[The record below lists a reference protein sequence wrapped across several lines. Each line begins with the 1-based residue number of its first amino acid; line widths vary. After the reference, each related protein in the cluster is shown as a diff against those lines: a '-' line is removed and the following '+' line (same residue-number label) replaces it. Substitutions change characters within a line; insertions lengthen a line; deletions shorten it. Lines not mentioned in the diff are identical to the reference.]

1 MSSMRGRWR
10 AAGDG
15 AEEAGGGA
23 LGRGLWGQRGRK
35 GSEGEEVTERESGQ
49 SRRTALCI

>member
-15 AEEAGGGA
+15 AEEAGEGG
-23 LGRGLWGQRGRK
+23 WGEGWGGNVEEKAARERK
-35 GSEGEEVTERESGQ
+35 
-49 SRRTALCI
+49 